1 MSTATVNHAT
11 SGASSSNSSVSS
23 LIGGNG
29 SVTDLF
35 TTLLVAQIKNQD
47 PLSPQ
52 DPSQMVSQL
61 TQLSQ
66 MESLQG
72 LSSQAS
78 TTSGLLSSLQVL
90 TLGGQVGSTVQVQA
104 SQLHLGSDKV
114 QASFTLSGNSNKTQL
129 VLTGA
134 DGKEQRIDLGALKA
148 GSNSVSID
156 PARLG
161 LASGDYQV
169 RVETDGGQKLSV
181 EVAAVITGVRLTGA
195 GQAVVQLGEL
205 GEFDPSAITL
215 FKGHPATAS

>member
-1 MSTATVNHAT
+1 MTTTTNVNSNT
-11 SGASSSNSSVSS
+11 SSSSSTVSG

-72 LSSQAS
+72 LASQAS
-78 TTSGLLSSLQVL
+78 TSSGLLSSLQVL

-104 SQLHLGSDKV
+104 SQIHVSGEKV
-114 QASFTLSGNSNKTQL
+114 ETSFTLPGNSNKVQL

-134 DGKEQRIDLGALKA
+134 DGKEQRIELGALNVGA
-148 GSNSVSID
+148 NSYTLD
-156 PARLG
+156 PAKLG
-161 LASGDYQV
+161 LTNGDYQI
-169 RVETDGGQKLSV
+169 RVENADGVKLPV
-181 EVAAVITGVRLTGA
+181 EVAAQITGVRLTGA
-195 GQAVVQLGEL
+195 GQAVIQLGAL
-205 GEFDPSAITL
+205 GEFDPSAITQ
-215 FKGHPATAS
+215 FKGHLAS